1 MRTLLPLLAVGFPM
15 AVAAQSVSGPASVID
30 GDSLTVSGVEVR
42 LFGVDAPEG
51 KQTCERD
58 GQAWPCGKAAAQQLR
73 DLVAARQVNCRGQ
86 GRDTYGRVLAVC
98 SAGYDELNKT
108 MVEQGWATAFR
119 KYSDAYVAQETRA
132 RQARIGIWT
141 SKFVSPEDYRVAN
154 RPAEAAEQPARQSF
168 VRPRTTARASQP
180 QQYSGGCAIKGNH
193 SRRGEWIYHLP
204 GMPYYEQT
212 RPEAM
217 FCTEQQ
223 AQAAGYRRAIVR
235 R

>member
-1 MRTLLPLLAVGFPM
+1 MRTLLPLLVLAFP
-15 AVAAQSVSGPASVID
+15 VAAAAQAVSGPASVID

-42 LFGVDAPEG
+42 LFGIDAPEG
-51 KQTCERD
+51 KQTCERE
-58 GQAWPCGKAAAQQLR
+58 GKAWACGEAAAQQLR
-73 DLVAARQVNCRGQ
+73 DLVDGKPVYCRGQ
-86 GRDTYGRVLAVC
+86 GKDTYGRVLAVC

-119 KYSDAYVAQETRA
+119 KYSDAYVAPETRA

-141 SKFVSPEDYRVAN
+141 STFVSPEDYRAAD
-154 RPAEAAEQPARQSF
+154 RPPEAAEQSTRPIIVPSQLRARVAPAS
-168 VRPRTTARASQP
+168 PS
-180 QQYSGGCAIKGNH
+180 SGCNIKGNH
-193 SRRGEWIYHLP
+193 SRRGDWIYHMP
-204 GMPYYEQT
+204 GMPYYAQT

-217 FCTEQQ
+217 FCSEAE

>member
-1 MRTLLPLLAVGFPM
+1 MRTILALLALALPLPAS
-15 AVAAQSVSGPASVID
+15 AQSVSGPASVID

-42 LFGVDAPEG
+42 LYGVDAPEG

-58 GQAWPCGKAAAQQLR
+58 GQAWPCGEAAAQQLR
-73 DLVAARQVNCRGQ
+73 DLVAGKRVDCRGQ
-86 GRDTYGRVLAVC
+86 GRDTFGRVLAVC
-98 SAGYDELNKT
+98 SAGYGELNRT

-119 KYSDAYVAQETRA
+119 KYSDAYVASETRA
-132 RQARIGIWT
+132 KQAKLGIWT
-141 SKFVSPEDYRVAN
+141 STFVAPEDYRHAHQPPE
-154 RPAEAAEQPARQSF
+154 PAERTARQTF
-168 VRPRTTARASQP
+168 ARPRSAARASQAQP
-180 QQYSGGCAIKGNH
+180 YSGGCAIKGNH

-204 GMPYYEQT
+204 GMPYYAQT

-217 FCTEQQ
+217 FCTEAQ